1 LATRH
6 EVQQECLALNPV
18 VHDVLMF
25 LGPELRRQSIATVLE
40 LEPNLPEILADRVQ
54 LQQVI
59 ANIAINVV
67 QAMDGR
73 DERRLTIRTTLQDP
87 GTTCVEIADNGPG
100 IPPEQF
106 PRLFQ
111 SFFTT
116 KRGGMG
122 IGLAMCRS
130 IIEAH
135 GGGIEAANLAGG
147 GACFRFTLPVGASFG

>member
-1 LATRH
+1 MLQGVGTAR
-6 EVQQECLALNPV
+6 V
-18 VHDVLMF
+18 V
-25 LGPELRRQSIATVLE
+25 
-40 LEPNLPEILADRVQ
+40 
-54 LQQVI
+54 
-59 ANIAINVV
+59 
-67 QAMDGR
+67 
-73 DERRLTIRTTLQDP
+73 
-87 GTTCVEIADNGPG
+87 VEITDTGPG

-135 GGGIEAANLAGG
+135 GGTIEAANLPDG
-147 GACFRFTLPVGASFG
+147 GACFRFALPVVDGLGSVQAY

>member
-1 LATRH
+1 MAAMSGASLFARP
-6 EVQQECLALNPV
+6 LRNP
-18 VHDVLMF
+18 DM
-25 LGPELRRQSIATVLE
+25 
-40 LEPNLPEILADRVQ
+40 
-54 LQQVI
+54 
-59 ANIAINVV
+59 
-67 QAMDGR
+67 
-73 DERRLTIRTTLQDP
+73 
-87 GTTCVEIADNGPG
+87 TCVEIADTGPG

-135 GGGIEAANLAGG
+135 GGAIEAANLPGG